1 MKLRWDCKHSHL
13 SLCQLDQMY
22 VDKKPGLD
30 IAGLTDSQRQ
40 NIQAV
45 LVLLEQSGQTEP
57 AQAAQSKSILTA
69 FHLIVSAL
77 DGEENCALLSLCL
90 QSVEYNF
97 EVGRKNAWSL
107 IVPSAGQLIYCVMFR
122 CVWNNLNN
130 STCFTRENLELQ
142 MVCSSVDVLPSAFLH
157 QSNSKSEWDT
167 N

>member
-107 IVPSAGQLIYCVMFR
+107 IVPSAGKLSLKKKKISFPEVVFHAVNGSPSFR
-122 CVWNNLNN
+122 DETGFSC
-130 STCFTRENLELQ
+130 RLEKMQ
-142 MVCSSVDVLPSAFLH
+142 QPHSVTGPGA
-157 QSNSKSEWDT
+157 T
-167 N
+167 G